1 MAEVKDKV
9 NARLAGKSGVILQA
23 GDLDDVL
30 RTIRQEMHQNQEQS
44 KALQSQLEKGA
55 LHDASSRTSELDT
68 LLDAVTDL
76 ETHATHAEKDVGN
89 VTSEIRW
96 LDTAKSNV
104 ATSIVTLKRLQ
115 MLVSSTFHLEQLC
128 EAEQFR
134 EAASTLQAVEAL
146 LENFGSACA
155 VDLVIEQRR
164 RVENLRG
171 DLKQKAMQ
179 QYEQAFTQGRA
190 RWDANTTILS
200 DAALV
205 IDALGIETRT
215 ALIDWYSARQL
226 REYRRIFR
234 AVDEAGQLDNVAR
247 RYAWIRRILRT
258 LDDEHS
264 AAFLPHWH
272 VDQRLLSLFA
282 EITRDDLK
290 SVLVRSQTQLDA
302 DLLLDALNATNEFEA
317 QVAKKYHQSF
327 QEVVSAQRTTAAV
340 PNQLTIS
347 SSFTPYL
354 HVFVD
359 AQEKRMASLFAQFS
373 QNTGQAPA
381 GSFEAQVASHS
392 EEPMKVLLSSTELF
406 WFYRQTF
413 ERCGQLGEQAPFRE
427 LGLLFAKWLRR
438 YVNEILEPTLLPRA
452 QDVDAHVRTLCTTLN
467 TADYC
472 ATTCTQ
478 LEHKLN
484 TPFTAD
490 DSSPISLENERKGF
504 LGIIAAAL
512 QHLSRVLYNH
522 TESGFQQMLRPEVP
536 WSQLDY
542 VMDKSPYIDTL
553 ASVMEQIAVIVR
565 HEVENKRFVRNWCD
579 KAVGTVTTRF
589 IHTLLR
595 LRPLR
600 QNIAKQLLSDVEH
613 LRRLLQELP
622 HFGTHIWAGI
632 PNAHTMQTSHERL
645 VQKTFSR
652 ITPILAILAKLP
664 DDTLEISEA
673 VQMYRTE
680 IQDQSLQ
687 NFQKI
692 LDLKGVKRMDQ
703 TPFIEEFLAA
713 IDREAEPLPT
723 TSVLSG
729 WSIDPNADMYA
740 PPDLPGERRV
750 SREDSR
756 DPDSLASATSQPAP
770 SSLAQSASTATS
782 ATSARLPD
790 WMRFGN
796 MLGAALGRT
805 QKP

>member
-1 MAEVKDKV
+1 MAEISDKV
-9 NARLAGKSGVILQA
+9 NARLVGKSGGIVQA
-23 GDLDDVL
+23 GDLEDVL
-30 RTIRQEMHQNQEQS
+30 QTVRQELHQNQEQS
-44 KALQSQLEKGA
+44 KALQLQVEKGA
-55 LHDASSRTSELDT
+55 LHDASSRTNELNT
-68 LLDAVTDL
+68 LLDAVTNL
-76 ETHATHAEKDVGN
+76 ESDATHAEKDVEN

-96 LDTAKSNV
+96 LDTAKRNV
-104 ATSIVTLKRLQ
+104 ATSIVMLKRLQ

-146 LENFGSACA
+146 LENFGSASA
-155 VDLVIEQRR
+155 VDLVLEQRR
-164 RVENLRG
+164 RVEGLRA

-179 QYEQAFTQGRA
+179 QYEQAFTQSRA
-190 RWDANTTILS
+190 RWDANTTRLS

-205 IDALGIETRT
+205 IDALGQETRT

-264 AAFLPHWH
+264 AAFLPHWQ
-272 VDQRLLSLFA
+272 VDQRLVSLFA

-290 SVLVRSQTQLDA
+290 SVLVRSQAQLDA
-302 DLLLDALNATNEFEA
+302 DLLLDALNATKEFEA
-317 QVAKKYHQSF
+317 QVSKKYHQPF
-327 QEVVSAQRTTAAV
+327 QEVVSAQRTATAV
-340 PNQLTIS
+340 PNELTIS

-354 HVFVD
+354 HLFVD
-359 AQEKRMASLFAQFS
+359 AQEKRLASLFEQFN
-373 QNTGQAPA
+373 QHTGQAPA

-438 YVNEILEPTLLPRA
+438 YVYQILQPTLLPRA
-452 QDVDAHVRTLCTTLN
+452 QDVDAHVRKLCTTLN

-478 LEHKLN
+478 LEQKLN
-484 TPFTAD
+484 PAFTAQD
-490 DSSPISLENERKGF
+490 SPISLEKERQGF
-504 LGIIAAAL
+504 FGIIAAAL
-512 QHLSRVLYNH
+512 QHLSRALYNH

-536 WSQLDY
+536 WAQLDY

-565 HEVENKRFVRNWCD
+565 HEVENKRFVRSWCD
-579 KAVGTVTTRF
+579 KAVGTVTIRF
-589 IHTLLR
+589 QHTLLR
-595 LRPLR
+595 LRPVR
-600 QNIAKQLLSDVEH
+600 QNVAKQLLNDVQH
-613 LRRLLQELP
+613 LQELLQGLP
-622 HFGTHIWAGI
+622 HFGSQTWAGV
-632 PNAHTMQTSHERL
+632 PNAHTMQTSHQRL

-652 ITPILAILAKLP
+652 ITPILAILASLP
-664 DDTLEISEA
+664 DDSLEISEA
-673 VQMYRTE
+673 VTMYRAE

-692 LDLKGVKRMDQ
+692 LDLKGIKRMDQ

-740 PPDLPGERRV
+740 PPDLPGERQV

-756 DPDSLASATSQPAP
+756 DLDSLASAASQPTS
-770 SSLAQSASTATS
+770 SSLAQSAATATS

-796 MLGAALGRT
+796 MLGAALGRS